1 LSNKQKRKKSK
12 PRNRNFGRHSEKRF
26 ADGMRAAGR
35 LACQILDEVEKV
47 IEPGITT
54 VEIDGLVDHLTQ
66 EAGAESAPLNY
77 GTPPFP
83 GHCCIS
89 VNAVVCHGIPSLRV
103 LLEGDIVNVDVTPK
117 LEGYH
122 GDTSRTFAVGEI
134 SDEARRLIVV
144 TEEAMWRGI
153 EACSVNA
160 PITVVG
166 DAIQP
171 FVEEHGFSVVEQYTG
186 HGTGKIFHKDPPI
199 PHMRVKA
206 IGGCKFPT
214 LQLNTAFTIEPMVNT
229 GDKFVVVDEKDAW
242 TVTTKDGSLSAQFE
256 HTLLV
261 TREGIE
267 VVTEKK
273 SK

>member
-1 LSNKQKRKKSK
+1 MGNKKKRKKSK
-12 PRNRNFGRHSEKRF
+12 PGNRNFGRHSEKRF
-26 ADGMRAAGR
+26 AEGMRAAGR
-35 LACQILDEVEKV
+35 LACQLLDEVEKV

-54 VEIDGLVDHLTQ
+54 VEIDGLVDQLTQ
-66 EAGAESAPLNY
+66 AAGAESAPLGY

-103 LLEGDIVNVDVTPK
+103 LLEGDIVNVDVTPM
-117 LEGYH
+117 LDGYH

-134 SDEARRLIVV
+134 SEEARRLIVV

-186 HGTGKIFHKDPPI
+186 HGTGKVFHKDPPI
-199 PHMRVKA
+199 PHMRVRVAEGTKL
-206 IGGCKFPT
+206 PT
-214 LQLNTAFTIEPMVNT
+214 LQMNTAFTVEPMVNV
-229 GDKFVVVDEKDAW
+229 GDKIVVVDHIDEW
-242 TVTTKDGSLSAQFE
+242 TVTTHDGSLSAQFE